1 MPEDDAMGDNR
12 NTDSQPQAEKDRAT
26 GKPEDQPAATKDEM
40 TKAQEDA
47 ARERADKGGY
57 Q

>member
-1 MPEDDAMGDNR
+1 MGDNR
-12 NTDSQPQAEKDRAT
+12 NTDSQPQAENDRAA
-26 GKPEDQPAATKDEM
+26 GKPDDKSAATKDEM

>member
-1 MPEDDAMGDNR
+1 MGENR
-12 NTDSQPQAEKDRAT
+12 DTDSKPQPEKDTAT
-26 GKPEDQPAATKDEM
+26 GKPDAQPSGTKPSGTQDEL

-47 ARERADKGGY
+47 ARERAENGGY

>member
-1 MPEDDAMGDNR
+1 MGDNR
-12 NTDSQPQAEKDRAT
+12 NTDSQPQAENDRAA
-26 GKPEDQPAATKDEM
+26 GKPDDQPAASKDEM

-47 ARERADKGGY
+47 ARERAEKGGY

>member
-1 MPEDDAMGDNR
+1 MGDNR

-26 GKPEDQPAATKDEM
+26 GKPAATKDEM

>member
-1 MPEDDAMGDNR
+1 MGDNR
-12 NTDSQPQAEKDRAT
+12 NTDSQPQAENDRAT
-26 GKPEDQPAATKDEM
+26 GKPDDQPAATKDEM

-47 ARERADKGGY
+47 ARERANKGGY

>member
-1 MPEDDAMGDNR
+1 MGDNR
-12 NTDSQPQAEKDRAT
+12 NTDSQPQAENDRAT
-26 GKPEDQPAATKDEM
+26 GKPKEQPGASKDEM

-47 ARERADKGGY
+47 ARERAEKGGY

>member
-12 NTDSQPQAEKDRAT
+12 NTDSQPQAENDRAT
-26 GKPEDQPAATKDEM
+26 GKPDDQPAATKDEM

>member
-1 MPEDDAMGDNR
+1 MGDNR
-12 NTDSQPQAEKDRAT
+12 NTDSQPQAENDRKT
-26 GKPEDQPAATKDEM
+26 GKSDDQPAATKDEM

-47 ARERADKGGY
+47 ARERAEKGGY